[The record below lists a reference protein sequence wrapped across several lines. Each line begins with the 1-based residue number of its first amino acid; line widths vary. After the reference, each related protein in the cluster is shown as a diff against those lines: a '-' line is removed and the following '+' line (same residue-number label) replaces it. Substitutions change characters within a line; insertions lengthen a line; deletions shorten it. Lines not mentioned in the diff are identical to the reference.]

1 MLVYLEMVVA
11 KASSYYLGNVPKT
24 ICVCSLLTI
33 LVINNTDYLQT
44 FGYIMVSF
52 VFLSAVGP
60 GEKVAITNK
69 NK

>member
-1 MLVYLEMVVA
+1 M
-11 KASSYYLGNVPKT
+11 
-24 ICVCSLLTI
+24 
-33 LVINNTDYLQT
+33 VINNTDYLQT

-69 NK
+69 KTNENQQVF